1 MVYDIVEM
9 TAESLIEA
17 ARAVRTPFR
26 LTVRVCD
33 GESQE
38 ERELIFR
45 KILRLLP
52 GKRIVALAECEGREL
67 LIKAFLG
74 RSASRYATREREG
87 VEAISAAGVRTSGLL
102 WSGSALGGHGRVLAF
117 EYLQNA
123 TDLATMWE
131 HAEREEDRLD
141 ILTRAVIVIANLHAS
156 GVVQNDI
163 HLRNFLLSGGRLF
176 TIDGGDVDP
185 GGFPGPLSEAA
196 SLGNLGLFFAQFLSR
211 TDDAIK
217 TVLPAYEAVREWT
230 RSDATLASLHEQ
242 VRAQRSRRK
251 RDFIG
256 KAFRECTR
264 FVCQSSLRSY
274 AVCERDRH
282 TDAMQAL
289 IADPDA
295 AIERGDVLKAGNSST
310 VALIELDGRQVVI
323 KRYNIKNVWH
333 GLGRMARKSRAWVC
347 WMNAMLLEFFGIPAL
362 RPIAMLEKRIGPL
375 RFTTYFITEY
385 VEGPDICEFLKGRE
399 VNDEIE
405 KLVHIL
411 TELRQVKISHGDM
424 KATNFIVSPEGPVVI
439 DLDSMREHQDESHF
453 SRAFDKDLDRLLRN
467 WAEEPEVRQQVG
479 RLLAKQ
485 GLVRSS
491 VA

>member
-1 MVYDIVEM
+1 MAYDIIEM
-9 TAESLIEA
+9 TAGELIAA
-17 ARAVRTPFR
+17 ARDLRTPFR
-26 LTVRVCD
+26 LVVRVGAD
-33 GESQE
+33 

-52 GKRIVALAECEGREL
+52 GKRIVAVAEVDGREL

-74 RSASRYATREREG
+74 RSAARYAAREREG
-87 VEAISAAGVRTSGLL
+87 VEAISAAGVRTPALL

-117 EYLQNA
+117 EYFDDA

-131 HAEREEDRLD
+131 RAKSEEDRLD

-185 GGFPGPLSEAA
+185 GAFPGPLSESA
-196 SLGNLGLFFAQFLSR
+196 SLANLGLFFAQFLNR

-217 TVLPAYEAVREWT
+217 VVLPAYEAVREWS
-230 RSDATLASLHEQ
+230 RSDATLTALHEQ
-242 VRAQRSRRK
+242 VTAQRARRK

-264 FVCQSSLRSY
+264 FVCQSSLRNYS
-274 AVCERDRH
+274 VCERDRH
-282 TDAMQAL
+282 TQEMQKVL
-289 IADPDA
+289 SDPDA
-295 AIERGDVLKAGNSST
+295 AIERGEVLKAGNSST
-310 VALIELDGRQVVI
+310 VALVEVDGQQVVI
-323 KRYNIKNVWH
+323 KRYNIKGLWH
-333 GLGRMARKSRAWVC
+333 GLRRMGRKSRAWRC
-347 WMNAMLLEFFGIPAL
+347 WMNAIRLEFFGIPAL
-362 RPIAMLEKRIGPL
+362 RPIAMLERRMGPL
-375 RFTTYFITEY
+375 RFTTYFITQY

-399 VNDEIE
+399 VNGEIE
-405 KLVHIL
+405 KFVHIL
-411 TELRQVKISHGDM
+411 ADLRRAKISHGDM

-439 DLDSMREHQDESHF
+439 DLDAMREHASDSRF
-453 SRAFDKDLDRLLRN
+453 SRAFEKDVDRLLRN

-479 RLLAKQ
+479 RLLAEQ
-485 GLVRSS
+485 GLVQSS